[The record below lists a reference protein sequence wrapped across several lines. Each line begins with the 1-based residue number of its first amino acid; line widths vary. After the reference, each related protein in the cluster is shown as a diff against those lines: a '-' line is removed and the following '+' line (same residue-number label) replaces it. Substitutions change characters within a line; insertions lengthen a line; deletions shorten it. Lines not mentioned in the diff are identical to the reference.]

1 MQPAPDSR
9 PASRAG
15 HLADTPASPFPLGS
29 WLRIGLL
36 LFTAQ
41 ALALGLQALLLLHKE
56 HDLLV
61 GITVSRI
68 AIAADQVQATFQR
81 SSANGLLLAES
92 AGVRR
97 LLPRLQAAD
106 PDLRAIRVVAADGHL
121 LFESGTPG
129 PALTPGE
136 LDTILKSRSAWSQLP
151 GQGPLRVGL
160 RLADSG
166 GEIVGSVLFDV
177 DAGALSAT
185 LQAARGAAWPRLLA
199 TLAGVATALPLLLT
213 AAARWGGQRARLRV
227 RILVAALLLAASS
240 SLALSLQTL
249 PSFSERLAPALDA
262 KARTLAGTM
271 AGRVS
276 AALALGIP
284 FDRLNGVEA
293 YFDDA
298 LARHPEILSLRL
310 QGPAHSYLREHPGET
325 GHHIEAVVT
334 SPDGQPLARLTASTD
349 GHVVHREMLSQA
361 VDLAIV
367 FLVAVVLFNETLG
380 AILAGDR
387 LDPASAGRG
396 RLGLARLAVFL
407 LILSEELTRAFL
419 PLHISGLAEAAGAQG
434 ATAIGLPISAYMA
447 SFALLTP
454 FAGSWAERFG
464 TTRTFA
470 IGATLSA
477 AGFGWAL
484 AGGGYVAF
492 IAARCLCAAGY
503 AIGTMAMQQYFLR
516 AAADGERAR
525 ALALFVGAV
534 QTAAI
539 CGAPIGGLLAEQ
551 FGAAAVFAGAVGM
564 SLLALLVQ
572 RLDHPCPPPAAT
584 HASPPLL
591 GLLLQ
596 RRVLVPLLTAAL
608 PAKLALAGFLFYL
621 VPLALQQEG
630 FGSGST
636 GRAMMM
642 YFLLVTASNPMASW
656 LSDRYAWERGLV
668 LLGGLVIGLGGLA
681 GLFGGAPAL
690 FAGIAAL
697 GIGTG
702 LSAAA
707 LQAMLGR
714 NGPAAVV
721 LLRTVERLG
730 AVIGPLLAGSLLT
743 LAAYGGVMAAIGAL
757 VILAS
762 LGFAFLQTQERKAA

>member
-1 MQPAPDSR
+1 MQPAPDSH
-9 PASRAG
+9 PASRAEPI
-15 HLADTPASPFPLGS
+15 ADTPASTFPLSG

-36 LFTAQ
+36 LFIAQ

-92 AGVRR
+92 AGIRR
-97 LLPRLQAAD
+97 LLPRLQAED
-106 PDLRAIRVVAADGHL
+106 PGIGAIRVVATDGRL

-129 PALTPGE
+129 EALGPDE
-136 LDTILKSRSAWSQLP
+136 LASLLNSRSVWSQLP
-151 GQGPLRVGL
+151 AQGPLRVGL
-160 RLADSG
+160 RLADNDGDVVG
-166 GEIVGSVLFDV
+166 GVLFDV
-177 DAGALSAT
+177 DAGTLNDT
-185 LQAARGAAWPRLLA
+185 LQAARGAAWPRLLT
-199 TLAGVATALPLLLT
+199 TLAGVAAMLPLLLA
-213 AAARWGGQRARLRV
+213 AAARWGRQRAKPRLR
-227 RILVAALLLAASS
+227 ILAAALLLAVAS

-262 KARTLAGTM
+262 KARTLAGTL

-284 FDRLNGVEA
+284 FERLSGVEA

-310 QGPAHSYLREHPGET
+310 QGPSRSYLRERPGEPGHSVEAAVT
-325 GHHIEAVVT
+325 G
-334 SPDGQPLARLTASTD
+334 PDGRPLAHLTAGTD
-349 GHVVHREMLSQA
+349 SHVVHREMLSQTI
-361 VDLAIV
+361 DLAIV

-380 AILAGDR
+380 AILAGDH

-396 RLGLARLAVFL
+396 RLGVARLAVFL

-419 PLHISGLAEAAGAQG
+419 PLHIAGLAQAAGVPG

-454 FAGSWAERFG
+454 FAGRWAERFG
-464 TTRTFA
+464 TARTFA
-470 IGATLSA
+470 IGTALSA

-484 AGGGYVAF
+484 AGGGYAAF
-492 IAARCLCAAGY
+492 VAARCLCAAGY
-503 AIGTMAMQQYFLR
+503 AIGTMAMQQHFLR
-516 AAADGERAR
+516 AAADGGRAR

-551 FGAAAVFAGAVGM
+551 FGAAAVFAGAAGM

-572 RLDHPCPPPAAT
+572 RLDRLPPPAGAAV
-584 HASPPLL
+584 ASPPLL
-591 GLLLQ
+591 KLLLQ
-596 RRVLVPLLTAAL
+596 RRILAPLLTAAL

-621 VPLALQQEG
+621 APLALQQEG

-636 GRAMMM
+636 GRAMML
-642 YFLLVTASNPMASW
+642 YFLLVAASNPSASW
-656 LSDRYAWERGLV
+656 LADRYGWERGLV
-668 LLGGLVIGLGGLA
+668 ALGGLVIGIGGLA
-681 GLFGGAPAL
+681 GLLGGAPAL
-690 FAGIAAL
+690 FVGIASL

-707 LQAMLGR
+707 LQAMVGR
-714 NGPAAVV
+714 DGPAAVV

-743 LAAYGGVMAAIGAL
+743 LAAYGGVMATLGVL
-757 VILAS
+757 VIAAT
-762 LGFAFLQTQERKAA
+762 LGFMLLQSQERKAA

>member
-9 PASRAG
+9 PACRAEY
-15 HLADTPASPFPLGS
+15 LADTPASPFPLSG

-92 AGVRR
+92 AGIRR
-97 LLPRLQAAD
+97 LLPRLQAED
-106 PDLRAIRVVAADGHL
+106 PDIRAIRVLAADGSI
-121 LFESGTPG
+121 LFDSGPSTQTPG
-129 PALTPGE
+129 RDE
-136 LDTILKSRSAWSQLP
+136 LDLVLKSKGAWSQLP
-151 GQGPLRVGL
+151 AHGPLRVGL
-160 RLADSG
+160 RLADNDGEVVG
-166 GEIVGSVLFDV
+166 GVLFEV
-177 DAGALSAT
+177 DAGALSDT
-185 LQAARGAAWPRLLA
+185 LQAARHAAWPRLLA
-199 TLAGVATALPLLLT
+199 TLAGVAAALPLLL
-213 AAARWGGQRARLRV
+213 AAAGRWGGHRAKLRL
-227 RILVAALLLAASS
+227 RILVAALLLALSS

-262 KARTLAGTM
+262 KARTLAATL
-271 AGRVS
+271 AGRIS
-276 AALALGIP
+276 TALSLGIP
-284 FDRLNGVEA
+284 FERLNGVEA

-298 LARHPEILSLRL
+298 LAHHPEILSLRL
-310 QGPAHSYLREHPGET
+310 QGPVLSYLREHPGEPGHSVEATVT
-325 GHHIEAVVT
+325 GR
-334 SPDGQPLARLTASTD
+334 DGHPLAQLTASTD
-349 GHVVHREMLSQA
+349 SHVVHREMRSQA
-361 VDLAIV
+361 IDLAIV

-419 PLHISGLAEAAGAQG
+419 PLHIAGLAQAAGEHG

-454 FAGSWAERFG
+454 FAGRWAERFG
-464 TTRTFA
+464 TARTFA
-470 IGATLSA
+470 LGSALSA
-477 AGFGWAL
+477 TGFGWAL
-484 AGGGYVAF
+484 AGGGYAAF
-492 IAARCLCAAGY
+492 VAARCLCAAGY

-564 SLLALLVQ
+564 SVLALLVQ
-572 RLDHPCPPPAAT
+572 RLDRLPPPAALPSS
-584 HASPPLL
+584 SPPLL
-591 GLLLQ
+591 ELLFQ
-596 RRVLVPLLTAAL
+596 RRVLAPLLTAAL

-636 GRAMMM
+636 GRAMML
-642 YFLLVTASNPMASW
+642 YFLLVAASNPLASW
-656 LSDRYAWERGLV
+656 LADRYGWERGLV
-668 LLGGLVIGLGGLA
+668 LLGGLVIGIGGLA
-681 GLFGGAPAL
+681 GLLGGAPAL

-697 GIGTG
+697 GVGTG

-707 LQAMLGR
+707 LQAMLGHH
-714 NGPAAVV
+714 GPAAVV

-743 LAAYGGVMAAIGAL
+743 IAAYGGVMATIGAL
-757 VILAS
+757 VIGAT
-762 LGFAFLQTQERKAA
+762 LGFALLQALERKAA

>member
-1 MQPAPDSR
+1 MQPAPDAR
-9 PASRAG
+9 PVNRAV
-15 HLADTPASPFPLGS
+15 HLADTPASPFPLAS

-41 ALALGLQALLLLHKE
+41 ALALSLQALLLLHKE

-81 SSANGLLLAES
+81 SSTNGLLLAES
-92 AGVRR
+92 AGIRR
-97 LLPRLQAAD
+97 LLPRLQTED
-106 PDLRAIRVVAADGHL
+106 PDIRAIHVVAADGVS
-121 LFESGTPG
+121 LFSSGAPSRS
-129 PALTPGE
+129 PERGE
-136 LDTILKSRSAWSQLP
+136 LDALLKSKGAWWQLP
-151 GQGPLRVGL
+151 EQGQLRVGL
-160 RLADSG
+160 RLADNDGEVVG
-166 GEIVGSVLFDV
+166 GVLFDV
-177 DAGALSAT
+177 DAGALSDT
-185 LQAARGAAWPRLLA
+185 LQAARHAAWPRLLT
-199 TLAGVATALPLLLT
+199 TLAGVAVALPLLLA
-213 AAARWGGQRARLRV
+213 AAARWGSTKARLRL
-227 RILVAALLLAASS
+227 RILAAALLLAVASS
-240 SLALSLQTL
+240 LSLSVQTL
-249 PSFSERLAPALDA
+249 PSFSERLHPALDA
-262 KARTLAGTM
+262 KAHILAGTLAGRIST
-271 AGRVS
+271 
-276 AALALGIP
+276 ALALGIP
-284 FDRLNGVEA
+284 FEHLNGVET

-298 LARHPEILSLRL
+298 LTRHPEILSLHL
-310 QGPAHSYLREHPGET
+310 QGPAHSYLREHPGEP
-325 GHHIEAVVT
+325 GHSVEAAV
-334 SPDGQPLARLTASTD
+334 SGPDGQPLARLTARTD

-380 AILAGDR
+380 AILAGDHI
-387 LDPASAGRG
+387 DPASAGRG

-419 PLHISGLAEAAGAQG
+419 PLHIAGLAQAAGEHG

-454 FAGSWAERFG
+454 FAGRWGERFG
-464 TTRTFA
+464 TARTFA
-470 IGATLSA
+470 AGAALSA

-484 AGGGYVAF
+484 AGGGYTAF
-492 IAARCLCAAGY
+492 VAARCLCAAGY
-503 AIGTMAMQQYFLR
+503 AIGTMAMQQHFLR

-572 RLDHPCPPPAAT
+572 RLDRSPPAPAT
-584 HASPPLL
+584 PNISPPLL
-591 GLLLQ
+591 QLLFQ
-596 RRVLVPLLTAAL
+596 RRILAPLLTAAL

-642 YFLLVTASNPMASW
+642 YFLLVAASNPLASW
-656 LSDRYAWERGLV
+656 LADHYGWERGLV
-668 LLGGLVIGLGGLA
+668 AVGGLVIGLGGLA
-681 GLFGGAPAL
+681 GLLGGAPAL

-714 NGPAAVV
+714 SGPAAVV

-743 LAAYGGVMAAIGAL
+743 LAAYGGVMATIGAL
-757 VILAS
+757 VIGAT
-762 LGFAFLQTQERKAA
+762 LGFVLLRPQERNAA